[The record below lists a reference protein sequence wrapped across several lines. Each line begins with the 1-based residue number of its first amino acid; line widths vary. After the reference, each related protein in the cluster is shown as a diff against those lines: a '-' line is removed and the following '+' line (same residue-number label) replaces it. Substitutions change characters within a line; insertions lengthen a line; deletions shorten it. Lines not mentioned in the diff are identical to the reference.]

1 MEYLKYGF
9 INSYYVKGS
18 LEYEADK
25 YSSEMIKLYYQ

>member
-25 YSSEMIKLYYQ
+25 YSSETLSVDVS